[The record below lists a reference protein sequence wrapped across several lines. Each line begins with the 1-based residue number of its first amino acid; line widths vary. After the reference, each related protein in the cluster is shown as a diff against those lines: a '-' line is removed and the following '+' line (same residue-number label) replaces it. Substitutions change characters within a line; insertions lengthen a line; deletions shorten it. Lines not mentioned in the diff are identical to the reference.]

1 MLKFW
6 MKLSVASVLLL
17 TACGEGEK
25 EESADKDKSEQSE
38 EKDTADKVCHF
49 TFDENATTVK
59 WTAFKFTNKTGVG
72 GEFKSITVTDVNE
85 GDSPYEVLQNATFSI
100 PISSIDTKNPDR
112 DKKIKEHFFNTMAE
126 TEQLKGQI
134 KSWEEGSETA
144 TLALKMNGV
153 EKDVEVKIAVDEEKV
168 SLTTTIDVNDF
179 NAQASIEKLNE
190 VCKDLHKGPDGESML
205 WSEVDIVV
213 ETTLEKT
220 CE

>member
-1 MLKFW
+1 MMKFW

-25 EESADKDKSEQSE
+25 EESSEKEKSEQSE
-38 EKDTADKVCHF
+38 EKESDDKVCHF

-85 GDSPYEVLQNATFSI
+85 GNSPHDVLQNASFSI

-112 DKKIKEHFFNTMAE
+112 DKKIKEHFFNTMTE

-134 KSWEEGSETA
+134 KSWEEGSEKA
-144 TLALKMNGV
+144 TLTLKMNGV
-153 EKDVEVKIAVDEEKV
+153 EKDVDVNIAVEGEKV
-168 SLTTTIDVNDF
+168 TLTATVDVNNF
-179 NAQASIEKLNE
+179 NGQASIKKLNE
-190 VCKDLHKGPDGESML
+190 VCKDLHKGPEGESKL